1 MQGRRKVKKI
11 VGTSVSQLLVF
22 RRFCIRKFVK
32 LDGVNFYNSQML
44 PEQWSTMDKVTADK
58 IKANGM
64 KGDFMSILQRRQ
76 PVILPFFIE

>member
-1 MQGRRKVKKI
+1 
-11 VGTSVSQLLVF
+11 
-22 RRFCIRKFVK
+22 
-32 LDGVNFYNSQML
+32 ML

-76 PVILPFFIE
+76 PVILFLFEWFSRKK

>member
-1 MQGRRKVKKI
+1 
-11 VGTSVSQLLVF
+11 
-22 RRFCIRKFVK
+22 
-32 LDGVNFYNSQML
+32 ML

-76 PVILPFFIE
+76 PVILFLFECFSRKKIICIEELESV

>member
-1 MQGRRKVKKI
+1 
-11 VGTSVSQLLVF
+11 
-22 RRFCIRKFVK
+22 
-32 LDGVNFYNSQML
+32 ML

-76 PVILPFFIE
+76 PVILLFLLHVFPGKNNI

>member
-1 MQGRRKVKKI
+1 
-11 VGTSVSQLLVF
+11 
-22 RRFCIRKFVK
+22 
-32 LDGVNFYNSQML
+32 ML

-76 PVILPFFIE
+76 PVILLFLLNIFLIKKIILSPFT

>member
-1 MQGRRKVKKI
+1 
-11 VGTSVSQLLVF
+11 
-22 RRFCIRKFVK
+22 
-32 LDGVNFYNSQML
+32 ML

-76 PVILPFFIE
+76 PVILLFIIECFSRKKNNM